1 MIRIATNADFEEL
14 TVIFTICSGVATIV
28 DIPKSNFVNI
38 LQTIST
44 DEPILG
50 RFILKRLS
58 IG

>member
-14 TVIFTICSGVATIV
+14 TAIFTICSGVATIV